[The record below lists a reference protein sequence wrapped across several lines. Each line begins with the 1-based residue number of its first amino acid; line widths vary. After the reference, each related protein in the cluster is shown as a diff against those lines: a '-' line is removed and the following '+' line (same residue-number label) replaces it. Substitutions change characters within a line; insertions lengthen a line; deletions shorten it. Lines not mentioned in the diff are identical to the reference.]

1 MTILGENIEESK
13 KIENIEDL
21 KPVEK
26 VVFGEIRRY
35 LEWLRQPQYDKA
47 ALQDEVKVESRDLS
61 NFYKKEHS
69 FCVTL
74 I

>member
-13 KIENIEDL
+13 KIDKTEEL

-35 LEWLRQPQYDKA
+35 LEWLR
-47 ALQDEVKVESRDLS
+47 
-61 NFYKKEHS
+61 
-69 FCVTL
+69 
-74 I
+74 